1 MDSESRGFLSPFLAD
16 RNGEADSSPESSDEF
31 SPDYGTPPTVDLSYP
46 DEGEW
51 VPFVEPDSSHPLI
64 TDAEITEAI
73 SPREGECGCHDDY
86 GVALERL
93 TGRMDAVVEQFNSL
107 GSQIQFLTD
116 TVQAI
121 GQVFLSVQADLST
134 MSLTDKVSALRKAF
148 GNDGT
153 E

>member
-1 MDSESRGFLSPFLAD
+1 MDSESRGFLSPFLSD

-93 TGRMDAVVEQFNSL
+93 TGRMDAVVAQFNTV
-107 GSQIQFLTD
+107 GAQVQFLTD
-116 TVQAI
+116 GVQA
-121 GQVFLSVQADLST
+121 VVATFLSLQRDLES
-134 MSLTDKVSALRKAF
+134 MSVTDKISTLRKAF
-148 GNDGT
+148 GNGD
-153 E
+153 